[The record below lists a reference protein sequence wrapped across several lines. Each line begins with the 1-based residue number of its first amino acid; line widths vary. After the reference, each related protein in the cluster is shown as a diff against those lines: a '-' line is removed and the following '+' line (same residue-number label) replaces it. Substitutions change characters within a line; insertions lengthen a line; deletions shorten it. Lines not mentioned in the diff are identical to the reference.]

1 MKNKKNN
8 LVIHIG
14 YGKSG
19 SSFLQTEFRKMDGIN
34 FLGAYHKEH
43 KERGEAYKW
52 SSLKK
57 LIHQTIEP
65 QIFTKIHK
73 SSVEHLRKYL
83 KKQKKKSLISND
95 HLSIVPSFMCA
106 QNLKKMFPN
115 SEILLILRKQQELIS
130 SLYRYR
136 GYYLRYAPE
145 PYFRRIVTSNSWVNH
160 LIKNYKSNRFTFIS
174 F

>member
-1 MKNKKNN
+1 MQNKKNN

-43 KERGEAYKW
+43 RGEGYKW
-52 SSLKK
+52 SSLEK
-57 LIHQTIEP
+57 LILQIIEP

-73 SSVEHLRKYL
+73 SSAEHLRKYL

-115 SEILLILRKQQELIS
+115 SEILLILRKQQELKEIYS
-130 SLYRYR
+130 KKNNILSKKYKLNLKDY
-136 GYYLRYAPE
+136 GY
-145 PYFRRIVTSNSWVNH
+145 
-160 LIKNYKSNRFTFIS
+160 FT
-174 F
+174 

>member
-1 MKNKKNN
+1 MQNKKNN

-34 FLGAYHKEH
+34 FLGAYHKE
-43 KERGEAYKW
+43 RVVSYKW

-57 LIHQTIEP
+57 LILQIIEP

-83 KKQKKKSLISND
+83 KKQKKKSLICND

-106 QNLKKMFPN
+106 QNLKEMFPN
-115 SEILLILRKQQELIS
+115 SEILLILRKQQELLS
-130 SLYRYR
+130 SLYRSR

-145 PYFRRIVTSNSWVNH
+145 PYFRRIVTSNSWINS
-160 LIKNYKSNRFTFIS
+160 LIKNYNRYHGS
-174 F
+174 GAH